1 MLALL
6 SSVLEGG
13 EAHDGPIG
21 AAIKSFANWMT
32 APTRYSVGSILAVA
46 AILYFR
52 RFFSKVAV
60 ICVFFALAT
69 GFFVFAWQDPN
80 FNTIITKPD
89 NVPIIILFASVIF
102 FSWLAL
108 RRAVINDERIR
119 RGEPTLEGE
128 LSKQKVFTWPDL
140 VYTELICLVLFT
152 ALLTIW
158 SFKITAPIEEPAA
171 TARTPNPSKA
181 PWYFLGLQEML
192 VYFDPWIAGVL
203 LPGFI
208 IVGLCAI
215 PYLDTNPKGNGYS
228 TFEERPFAVTFF
240 WVGFILF
247 WVSFVILG
255 TFLRGPNWSF
265 FGPFEFWDIHK
276 LEPMV
281 NVDLSTMF
289 WVKLLGRPRPDP
301 SMETDAFMKLVVV
314 CKREAPGIIALLGYF
329 LVLPPLLGKTLLRK
343 MVSGMGVARYN
354 VFMHLFLWFVLIP
367 IKMGLRWTVSL
378 KYFIGMPEYFF
389 NI

>member
-1 MLALL
+1 MH
-6 SSVLEGG
+6 SVLAFLNASTVALAGG
-13 EAHDGPIG
+13 GGGAVNDGPI
-21 AAIKSFANWMT
+21 AKAIKDFSNWLT
-32 APTRYSVGSILAVA
+32 SPTIYSLASILGVA
-46 AILYFR
+46 AVLYFR
-52 RFFSKVAV
+52 RFFAKVSV
-60 ICVFFALAT
+60 ITVFFVLAT
-69 GFFVFAWQDPN
+69 AYLVFAFQDPN
-80 FNTIITKPD
+80 FNQIITKPD
-89 NVPIIILFASVIF
+89 NVPIIILFATVIF

-108 RRAVINDERIR
+108 RRAVINDERTK

-128 LSKQKVFTWPDL
+128 LAKQKVFTWPDL

-152 ALLTIW
+152 AALIAW
-158 SFKITAPIEEPAA
+158 SVLITAPIEEPAA

-215 PYLDTNPKGNGYS
+215 PYLDTNPKGNGYY
-228 TFEERPFAVTFF
+228 TFDERPFAISFF
-240 WVGFILF
+240 WVGFLLF

-265 FGPFEFWDIHK
+265 FGPFEYWDLHK

-281 NVDLSTMF
+281 NVDLSTYF
-289 WVKLLGRPRPDP
+289 WVGMLGKPRPDNP
-301 SMETDAFMKLVVV
+301 LV
-314 CKREAPGIIALLGYF
+314 REAPGILGVLGYF
-329 LVLPPLLGKTLLRK
+329 LVLPPLLGLTLFRGIAQSLGA
-343 MVSGMGVARYN
+343 MRYN
-354 VFMHLFLWFVLIP
+354 IFMHLFLWFVLIP
-367 IKMGLRWTVSL
+367 LKMGLRWTVNL
-378 KYFIGMPEYFF
+378 KYFVGMPEYFF